1 MAFHPRFCTGLCH
14 GATDLYGADILHR
27 SQLAL
32 IYIILS
38 NAVEQKLLLFQFDF
52 FIPGKPR
59 NTHVQ

>member
-38 NAVEQKLLLFQFDF
+38 NAVEQKLLLFS
-52 FIPGKPR
+52 
-59 NTHVQ
+59 V